1 MIDMMM
7 KRTTHHQLHSENK
20 TSRHPNIDLQAN
32 ATAAQLEL
40 TIQMT
45 SNLSTSSPA
54 ISQFR
59 ETLPVLLDSLQTTQ
73 SLLSEYTSMAQS
85 RDSWYARQLKK
96 ERARQDV
103 WEESLKVVVK
113 EGEGLEN
120 ELRKRSRNRGSR
132 VFGAGGSPAGTIIGG
147 IGEGKKKR
155 PSTLGF
161 VTSLVTEESPSPI
174 SHREEPPVSA
184 ITGPPITP
192 QQQQEFRVPSRRGT
206 IVAPIQANNTAV
218 DGDQDNFDHDTD
230 EEDEFFDAI
239 ENNALPNML

>member
-96 ERARQDV
+96 ERARQDL

-120 ELRKRSRNRGSR
+120 ELRKRSRSR
-132 VFGAGGSPAGTIIGG
+132 VFAAGGSPAGTIIGG

-174 SHREEPPVSA
+174 SDGEEPPVSA
-184 ITGPPITP
+184 ITPASPPIT

-230 EEDEFFDAI
+230 EEDEFFRCDR
-239 ENNALPNML
+239 E